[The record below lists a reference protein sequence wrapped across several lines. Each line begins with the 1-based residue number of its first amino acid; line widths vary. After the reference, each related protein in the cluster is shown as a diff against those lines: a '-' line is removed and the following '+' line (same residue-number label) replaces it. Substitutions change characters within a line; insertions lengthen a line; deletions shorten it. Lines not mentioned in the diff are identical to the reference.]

1 MMMFGSNTLSQCKRQ
16 LLQYYLHGIHS
27 PSDGLNARAI
37 RRAAGERAPLAAVQE
52 RLWYRCQVPC
62 APPLYNE
69 TITMRRTGPLN
80 VAALRRALR
89 EIVRRHE
96 AWRTTFR
103 AIDGQPWQII
113 QSAPEEFPLAVINL
127 RNAADAE
134 SKWVQ
139 IATDEVSRPF
149 NLESGPVVR
158 ATLAIFS
165 ELESRLLVTAH
176 QMIVDGISVYQIFPT
191 ELSLLYEAYCTNQG
205 VPLPALPLQYSDFCI
220 WHRNRLHE
228 TTLKNHLD
236 YWVPQ
241 FANMPSALP
250 WPPEWSS
257 SSAQTHRGAIQG
269 FTLSKALVDK
279 LKAFGRDE
287 NISLFTLLVSAL
299 TVLLW
304 RYTEREDIMIG
315 TPVAVGRERS
325 EFQVLLGYFLN
336 PVPLRVRTTN
346 HPSFSEI
353 SLRVQQSIRGA
364 LAHSNV
370 PLYYVVESL
379 ALEPNRVWDSA
390 FAVSISL
397 APPLPALQGGWS
409 MMPMEF
415 ASGGSQWNLY
425 LEFSES
431 QSGMIGRIQY
441 NPDVFKVSTIL
452 AVMEDF
458 QSVLEHGMANPE
470 QRLSALTNRR
480 NQAAS

>member
-1 MMMFGSNTLSQCKRQ
+1 
-16 LLQYYLHGIHS
+16 
-27 PSDGLNARAI
+27 
-37 RRAAGERAPLAAVQE
+37 
-52 RLWYRCQVPC
+52 
-62 APPLYNE
+62 
-69 TITMRRTGPLN
+69 MRRTGPLN

-250 WPPEWSS
+250 WPPEWSN
-257 SSAQTHRGAIQG
+257 SSAQTHRGAIHG
-269 FTLSKALVDK
+269 FTLAKPLVDK
-279 LKAFGRDE
+279 LNVLARE
-287 NISLFTLLVSAL
+287 QSISLFTLLVSAL
-299 TVLLW
+299 AVLLW
-304 RYTEREDIMIG
+304 QYTEREDIMIG
-315 TPVAVGRERS
+315 TPVAVGREHS
-325 EFQVLLGYFLN
+325 AFQMLLGYFLN
-336 PVPLRVRTTN
+336 PVALRVSATN
-346 HPSFSEI
+346 HPSFREI
-353 SLRVQQSIRGA
+353 SQRVQQSIRGA
-364 LAHSNV
+364 LTHRDV
-370 PLYYVVESL
+370 PLHYVAESL
-379 ALEPNRVWDSA
+379 ALDPDRVWDSV
-390 FAVSISL
+390 FAIGISL
-397 APPLPALQGGWS
+397 APPLPTLQDGWS

-431 QSGMIGRIQY
+431 QTGLIGRTQY
-441 NPDVFKVSTIL
+441 NPDVFKLSTIL
-452 AVMEDF
+452 ALTEDF
-458 QSVLEHGMANPE
+458 QSVLEHGIAHPE
-470 QRLSALTNRR
+470 LRLSALTNRR
-480 NQAAS
+480 SQRAS